1 MPPLRIFISYGRDQY
16 APLAARLAADLPNQL
31 AGEVWYDQQL
41 HTGQTWGRL
50 IQQKLGWIA
59 ENPANGRFI
68 YLLTHHST
76 REDSFCLQEMQ
87 HALDHKVPVYP
98 LLVEDCDIPIEIYGK
113 QRLDFRP
120 AWPLEK
126 GEAAYGSLL
135 RRLVNDLGSELLA
148 RLPPPEPA
156 AGAAR
161 MREKDGMLMVY
172 VPAGEFIMGSTDALK
187 EALPEEKPAAQSLP
201 GWLLDRPDPH
211 HQCHVRPF
219 PQRARQPVGRK
230 CRLV

>member
-41 HTGQTWGRL
+41 QTGDTWGRL
-50 IQQKLGWIA
+50 IQKKLNWVA
-59 ENPANGRFI
+59 ENPARGRFI
-68 YLLTHHST
+68 YLLTRHST

-120 AWPLEK
+120 TWPLEK
-126 GEAAYGSLL
+126 GEAAYAACCAAWSATWEVS
-135 RRLVNDLGSELLA
+135 RRRPCA
-148 RLPPPEPA
+148 QPEPA

-161 MREKDGMLMVY
+161 VREKDGMLMLY
-172 VPAGEFIMGSTDALK
+172 VPAGEFIMGSTNALK
-187 EALPEEKPAAQSLP
+187 EAF
-201 GWLLDRPDPH
+201 
-211 HQCHVRPF
+211 V
-219 PQRARQPVGRK
+219 
-230 CRLV
+230 